1 MSSSSLLNFTVP
13 LGTTGSTPSS
23 QGLLMPK
30 LSNRFSATFLNFG
43 VGASTT
49 ELTKQVV
56 SIQRPQVEFESVTID
71 VYNSKIKY
79 AGKPTWQ
86 NTSIVLR
93 DDALGTVTAL
103 VGEQIQ
109 KQFDFNQQ
117 ASAASAS
124 DYKFQI
130 NYEMLDG
137 GNGTSTPNILETWQ
151 LYGCFITSVEYGE
164 MTYAEANPMTI
175 TLSISFD
182 NAMQTP
188 LGAGIGTAVPRTTG
202 SSAI

>member
-13 LGTTGSTPSS
+13 LGNTGQLPSS

-43 VGASTT
+43 QGASTT
-49 ELTKQVV
+49 ELTKQIV
-56 SIQRPQVEFESVTID
+56 SITRPQVEFEPVVID
-71 VYNSKIKY
+71 VYNSKVKY

-86 NTSIVLR
+86 NTTVVLR

-109 KQFDFNQQ
+109 TQFDFNQQ

-130 NYEMLDG
+130 NYEVLDG
-137 GNGTSTPNILETWQ
+137 GNGTSQPNVLETWE

-164 MTYAEANPMTI
+164 MQYSEANPMTI
-175 TLSISFD
+175 TLQISFD
-182 NAMQTP
+182 NALQAP
-188 LGAGIGTAVPRTTG
+188 LGSGIGTAVPRTIG
-202 SSAI
+202 FSAI